1 MNRIKIVLISALI
14 YSIFL
19 FSCED
24 TIPAQDDAVKFTK
37 AELRKFSSYDWFNG
51 FWNLYHPDSTITGE
65 IENIFD
71 SETDRFYIFI
81 QPGCVCEDP
90 VKEPADL
97 VKVLDESNID
107 EIYYEIYSMGSIK
120 TRHPYDHKIN
130 IKSLPAVY
138 LFKSGEPVYSIIDTF
153 NFYFTDN
160 YKSIESIV
168 LDAMTNY

>member
-24 TIPAQDDAVKFTK
+24 TIPAQDDAVKFTSE
-37 AELRKFSSYDWFNG
+37 ELRNSTNWEWFNG
-51 FWNLYHPDSTITGE
+51 FWNLYHPDSTITKE
-65 IENIFD
+65 IESAFD
-71 SETDRFYIFI
+71 SDADRFYIFI
-81 QPGCVCEDP
+81 QPECICEEP
-90 VKEPADL
+90 AKEPADL
-97 VKVLDESNID
+97 VKALDESNID

-120 TRHPYDHKIN
+120 TRHPFDDKIK
-130 IKSLPAVY
+130 IESLPAAY

-153 NFYFTDN
+153 NFYFLGN